1 MKQIFQPRPKSV
13 VSVCK
18 KNLKL
23 LHILGWTE
31 FVCIILCYQHNDD
44 VGVCVVPQLPQPA
57 LDVLVGEV
65 LRDVVHQ
72 QRTHCASVVPARKKG
87 SLQCRKIGG
96 DWKGGNLRRSDGSI
110 TLLASCVPDL
120 GLNCL
125 PVNLQEIVDSDNFS
139 PCKSNFKTFLIP
151 GWIWW
156 QTRLQ
161 W

>member
-1 MKQIFQPRPKSV
+1 MFVKKS
-13 VSVCK
+13 K
-18 KNLKL
+18 TATYIGLNR
-23 LHILGWTE
+23 I
-31 FVCIILCYQHNDD
+31 CIILCYQHYDD

-57 LDVLVGEV
+57 LDVLIGEV

-87 SLQCRKIGG
+87 GLQYRKIGG
-96 DWKGGNLRRSDGSI
+96 DRKGGNLRRSDGSI

-139 PCKSNFKTFLIP
+139 TFKPNFKTSLIP

-161 W
+161 WSILTPN

>member
-1 MKQIFQPRPKSV
+1 MRQIFQPQPKSMFV
-13 VSVCK
+13 K
-18 KNLKL
+18 KSATYIRLNR
-23 LHILGWTE
+23 I
-31 FVCIILCYQHNDD
+31 CIILCYQHNDD

-72 QRTHCASVVPARKKG
+72 QRTHCASVVPARKI
-87 SLQCRKIGG
+87 SQYRKIGG
-96 DWKGGNLRRSDGSI
+96 DRKWGNLRRSDGSI

-125 PVNLQEIVDSDNFS
+125 PVNLQEIVDSDNF
-139 PCKSNFKTFLIP
+139 PTCKSDFKTSLLP

-156 QTRLQ
+156 QIRLR
-161 W
+161 WSTLTPN